1 MVRRVPKPACVSASC
16 WKAKTEPAAKRAKA
30 ERVVLHGSDQEVRQ
44 LLRACDCYDEF
55 LHDLKTDPTY
65 AAAVLKCVTS
75 ANKDKLC
82 ADNTKRQGV
91 LDKLRTGSGLSAEE
105 PLVGHAV
112 HPA

>member
-1 MVRRVPKPACVSASC
+1 M
-16 WKAKTEPAAKRAKA
+16 AAATGMLDPDRLQHCIAKA

-75 ANKDKLC
+75 ANKDKLV
-82 ADNTKRQGV
+82 N
-91 LDKLRTGSGLSAEE
+91 
-105 PLVGHAV
+105 AV
-112 HPA
+112 NALPQDS